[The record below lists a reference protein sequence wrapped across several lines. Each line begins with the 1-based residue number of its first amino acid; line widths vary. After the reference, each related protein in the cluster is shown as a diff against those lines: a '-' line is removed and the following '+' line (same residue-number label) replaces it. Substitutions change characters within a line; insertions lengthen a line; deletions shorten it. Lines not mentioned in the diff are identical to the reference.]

1 MNEKRKRIAVV
12 DDESDLAELFSQ
24 GLKQAGFKTI
34 AFDDPIA
41 ALEHIAS
48 NPQEFSMVITDWKMP
63 KMNGLELTKQLSDVD
78 GKIRVMLMSAYDLDQ
93 DELRKVNKNEYLKK
107 PMHIAKLIESIKTVF
122 SEPLQEGSE
131 KTEKGQAEDR
141 RKQPEVLD

>member
-12 DDESDLAELFSQ
+12 DDETDLAELFSQ
-24 GLKQAGFKTI
+24 GLQQAGFKAI
-34 AFDDPIA
+34 AFDDPIT

-63 KMNGLELTKQLSDVD
+63 KMNGLEFTKQLSDID

-93 DELRKVNKNEYLKK
+93 DQLRKVNKDDYLRK
-107 PMHIAKLIESIKTVF
+107 PMHIAKLIDSIETAL
-122 SEPLQEGSE
+122 SEPLQEGLE
-131 KTEKGQAEDR
+131 ITKKDQTEDR
-141 RKQPEVLD
+141 KKQPTY